1 MIVSY
6 RPHFSCGTMVECLV
20 ALSMWMVAA
29 SSSVWMSSN
38 THCMLD
44 RTRTLEEDPERQGH
58 ILASCMSAAG
68 RSRRSLRDD
77 NDVLRRYPRQAS
89 VNIGDVR
96 RSSGKF
102 GSALY
107 FGGQESL
114 RMKNLDGVYEEIGT
128 RAITNFTVE
137 IWIRAEGGQSDPVTI
152 IGELPHI

>member
-1 MIVSY
+1 MAV
-6 RPHFSCGTMVECLV
+6 CLV
-20 ALSMWMVAA
+20 AWSMAAA
-29 SSSVWMSSN
+29 SSSVLMSS
-38 THCMLD
+38 HRPCMVD
-44 RTRTLEEDPERQGH
+44 RNRALEVDSEGH
-58 ILASCMSAAG
+58 ILASCMSATG

-114 RMKNLDGVYEEIGT
+114 RMKNLDGVYET
-128 RAITNFTVE
+128 MAITHFTVE

-152 IGELPHI
+152 IGKSP